1 MPNQPGLSGAGEE
14 AARKLLEGATS
25 TTLEHDEL
33 LAGIEALAS
42 QKSVEAADTLARL
55 DRAQAKDVA
64 KAARRALFRLQTQGI
79 RPSGEAH
86 QAEPAPR
93 IAGSRPRWG
102 QLWRRCQSR
111 QGAAVYPCRWRAP
124 CGLDAAP
131 GVRAARMDAPE
142 R

>member
-33 LAGIEALAS
+33 LAGIEGLAA
-42 QKSVEAADTLARL
+42 QKSVEAADVLARL

-79 RPSGEAH
+79 RPSG
-86 QAEPAPR
+86 
-93 IAGSRPRWG
+93 
-102 QLWRRCQSR
+102 
-111 QGAAVYPCRWRAP
+111 
-124 CGLDAAP
+124 
-131 GVRAARMDAPE
+131 
-142 R
+142 